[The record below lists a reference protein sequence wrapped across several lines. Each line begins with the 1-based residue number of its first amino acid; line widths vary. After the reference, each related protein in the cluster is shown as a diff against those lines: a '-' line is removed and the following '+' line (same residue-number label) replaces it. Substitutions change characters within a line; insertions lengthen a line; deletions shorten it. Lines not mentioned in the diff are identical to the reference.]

1 MKAILC
7 SILMMAFL
15 GINAQERSFQ
25 KLQKVEDFSW
35 IVPLDFEQAMDS
47 LILEACVKNFY
58 VDGEFLDYTIGK
70 KDEVDYVDAYGG
82 WKTVIPDSLRNR
94 LKSKGFE
101 RLGYTDRSCF
111 ETYALV
117 NNAGKVLSVYFKID
131 SRLEDLVK
139 EEELRAISDAIKNKG
154 IDPGKFD
161 FHRYDFAQMNKALW
175 EMKNPKMS
183 DKKRARIVQS
193 CMASRRPCVY
203 GVIRLCG
210 IGGEKVFSTDDRSN
224 GME

>member
-1 MKAILC
+1 M
-7 SILMMAFL
+7 
-15 GINAQERSFQ
+15 
-25 KLQKVEDFSW
+25 
-35 IVPLDFEQAMDS
+35 
-47 LILEACVKNFY
+47 
-58 VDGEFLDYTIGK
+58 
-70 KDEVDYVDAYGG
+70 
-82 WKTVIPDSLRNR
+82 VIPDSLRNR
-94 LKSKGFE
+94 LKNEELE
-101 RLGYTDRSCF
+101 RLDGTGRSCF

-117 NNAGKVLSVYFKID
+117 NNEGKVLSVYFKID
-131 SRLEDLVK
+131 SRVEDLVK
-139 EEELRAISDAIKNKG
+139 EEELRAISDTIKNKG
-154 IDPGKFD
+154 IDPDRFD
-161 FHRYDFAQMNKALW
+161 FQRYDFAQMNKALW